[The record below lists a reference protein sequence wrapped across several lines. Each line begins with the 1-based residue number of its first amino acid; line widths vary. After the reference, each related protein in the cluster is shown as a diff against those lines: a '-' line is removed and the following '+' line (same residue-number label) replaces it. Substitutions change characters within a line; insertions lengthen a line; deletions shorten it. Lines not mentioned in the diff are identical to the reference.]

1 MAQKTQHTYETI
13 EVTVEESGAATLLLN
28 RPDKLNA
35 INMTMMMELRR
46 AFAALDEDR
55 AVKVIVLRGAG
66 RAFCAGADLTW
77 SEALGKEGRV
87 ESNRLGQK
95 TFNLM
100 EQMETPIF
108 AAVHGY
114 ALGGGLEFALA
125 ADFIV
130 CSSNAQMGLPE
141 ITLSA
146 DPPYRPKITEDG
158 DPDQP
163 EFGGQAPGW
172 GGPKRLPERVGKAM
186 AMEMMLT
193 GDRVDAERALRIRLA
208 NDVYPEDEFDERVA
222 ALADRMAHMNRY
234 NLRLAKEL
242 LNAGYDMLEPHP
254 A

>member
-1 MAQKTQHTYETI
+1 MTRTLEGYQMI
-13 EVTVEESGAATLLLN
+13 EVTVEDSGAATLLLN
-28 RPDKLNA
+28 RPEKLNA
-35 INMTMMMELRR
+35 VNLEMMMELRR
-46 AFAALDEDR
+46 AFRELDEDDR
-55 AVKVIVLRGAG
+55 AKVVVLRGAG
-66 RAFCAGADLTW
+66 RAFCAGADLDW
-77 SEALGKEGRV
+77 SAGLTAEGRV

-130 CSSNAQMGLPE
+130 AHENAQMGLPE

-172 GGPKRLPERVGKAM
+172 GGPKRLPERVGRARAK
-186 AMEMMLT
+186 EMMLT
-193 GDRVDAERALRIRLA
+193 GDRVDAARALRIGLV
-208 NDVYPEDEFDERVA
+208 NDVYTAEEFDERVA
-222 ALADRMAHMNRY
+222 ALADRIAAMNRY

-242 LNAGYDMLEPHP
+242 VNAGYDMLEPHP
-254 A
+254 S